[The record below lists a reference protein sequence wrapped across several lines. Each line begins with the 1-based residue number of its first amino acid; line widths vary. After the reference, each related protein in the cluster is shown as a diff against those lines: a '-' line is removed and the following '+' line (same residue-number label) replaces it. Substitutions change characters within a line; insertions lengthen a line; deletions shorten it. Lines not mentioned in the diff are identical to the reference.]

1 MNGVRN
7 NGCACNLIA
16 DRKVMTWKV
25 CIRLIAG
32 VGGPVKRD
40 IIQPNARWPGYLV

>member
-1 MNGVRN
+1 
-7 NGCACNLIA
+7 
-16 DRKVMTWKV
+16 MTWKV

-40 IIQPNARWPGYLV
+40 IIQPNARWPGYLVLHGVLITLPL